1 MAHRLNCFE
10 ACGIFPGPGI
20 NPTSP
25 ALAGRFFTAEP
36 PEKPV
41 VHFVLGWRI
50 IERNDAEVPIVWPP
64 DAKKLTLEKTLML
77 GKIEG
82 GRRRGQQKMRWL
94 DGITDSM
101 DMSLRKLRELV
112 KDREGWHAA
121 VRGVGYDLPTE
132 QQ

>member
-25 ALAGRFFTAEP
+25 ALAGRFFTNEP
-36 PEKPV
+36 PEKPL

-82 GRRRGQQKMRWL
+82 GRRRGRQRMRWL

-101 DMSLRKLRELV
+101 DMGLRKLRELV

-121 VRGVGYDLPTE
+121 VRLVGYDLPTE
-132 QQ
+132 